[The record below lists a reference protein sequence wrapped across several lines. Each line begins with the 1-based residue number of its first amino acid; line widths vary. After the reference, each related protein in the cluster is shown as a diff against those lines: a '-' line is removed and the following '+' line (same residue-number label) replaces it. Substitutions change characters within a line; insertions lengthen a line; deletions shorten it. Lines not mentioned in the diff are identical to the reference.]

1 MFCPK
6 CGVQNPDDAKFCA
19 GCGAPI
25 ARSAA
30 AAGAT
35 SETSTATPV
44 AGPAVR
50 KAPYKPLIIAA
61 VGLVVILAVVFAV
74 IVPACS
80 GPKLQTF
87 RIVNDNDDI
96 CFSTNGK
103 QATLVA
109 NGLEFKGDVSRVRD
123 EGDVVAYELDVD
135 SLSGDVTSDNVPS
148 MAVFYMPKGASTS
161 NPVGKWGLFFADDS
175 SGSMHVADVCFE
187 LDKDGKGKSTT
198 SIGYGDKDEVSAAI
212 NKDIL
217 GAAEKYGSKSEYSI
231 SWEKDEVGSFTIK
244 DDNDDSMRLE
254 LSEKYFEDCDFASD
268 ADAKL
273 SDQR

>member
-25 ARSAA
+25 ARPAA

-35 SETSTATPV
+35 SETSTVTSV
-44 AGPAVR
+44 AGPTVR

-61 VGLVVILAVVFAV
+61 VGLVAILAVVFAV

-80 GPKLQTF
+80 ASKVKTF

-198 SIGYGDKDEVSAAI
+198 SIGYGDKDEVAAAI

>member
-1 MFCPK
+1 M
-6 CGVQNPDDAKFCA
+6 
-19 GCGAPI
+19 
-25 ARSAA
+25 
-30 AAGAT
+30 
-35 SETSTATPV
+35 
-44 AGPAVR
+44 
-50 KAPYKPLIIAA
+50 
-61 VGLVVILAVVFAV
+61 ILAVVFAV

-175 SGSMHVADVCFE
+175 SG
-187 LDKDGKGKSTT
+187 KGKSTT
-198 SIGYGDKDEVSAAI
+198 SIGYGDKDEVAAAI